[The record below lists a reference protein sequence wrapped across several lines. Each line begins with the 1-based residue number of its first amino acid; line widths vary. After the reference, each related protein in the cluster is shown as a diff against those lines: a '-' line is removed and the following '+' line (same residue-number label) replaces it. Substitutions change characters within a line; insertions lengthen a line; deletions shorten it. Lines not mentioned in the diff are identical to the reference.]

1 MRKHVLVT
9 VVLLFGALLLAACG
23 DTQVPTGAIAAVG
36 DGVVTQGQ
44 FDSIMDQAKAQA
56 KAAKATF
63 PKKGSY
69 NYNQYAAQVVE
80 YLVSQEVINQAAAK
94 KDFMDA
100 TVQKVLKRDL
110 KEKERLAKPLKVT
123 DKEVA
128 ESIAQFEEAYGGE
141 KKLDEILKQ
150 QGMTRQDFKSFM
162 RNQILSQHVA
172 AHVVKGVTVA
182 EQKIKDY
189 YEKNIDDY
197 QQPETRSAR
206 HILVKSKEK
215 ALEVRALLVA
225 DDSEESWKKLAQ
237 QYSIDPGSKETGGD
251 LGEVTPGTM
260 VPKFDKAAFALKV
273 NVISQPVQT
282 QFGWHIIQ
290 VTEIT
295 AAGKQS
301 YADVKDDIKTQL
313 LDERQRSVWAKWLE
327 IAKTEAKIAYAKGF
341 DPVVLRKTKPE
352 SPSPSPSPSGG
363 ASGSAS
369 PSASAQ
375 PSASP
380 SATGT
385 E

>member
-23 DTQVPTGAIAAVG
+23 DIQVPTGAIAAVG

-128 ESIAQFEEAYGGE
+128 ESIAQIEEVYGGE

-150 QGMTRQDFKSFM
+150 QGMTRQDLKSLM
-162 RNQILSQHVA
+162 RNQILSQHVFD
-172 AHVVKGVTVA
+172 HVVKGVTVA

-197 QQPETRSAR
+197 QQPETRSTR

-290 VTEIT
+290 VTKVT

-352 SPSPSPSPSGG
+352 SISPSPSPSGG